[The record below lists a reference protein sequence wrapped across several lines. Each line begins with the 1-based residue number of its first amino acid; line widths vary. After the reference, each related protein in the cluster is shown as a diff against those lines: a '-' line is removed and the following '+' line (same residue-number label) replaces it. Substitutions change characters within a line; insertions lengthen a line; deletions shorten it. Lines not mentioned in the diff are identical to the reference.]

1 MEVYRQ
7 SQEQTPPPTVMQ
19 NSFSMVNNYFSSSP
33 NMMVNKGKAGEG
45 NDASSTTSPTSLFY
59 CINSNPMMDAIT
71 GSSSMNPSQISYND
85 KVNVFPN
92 DDIMNNGEVIM
103 EKTKEYKANLSPYFD
118 VLNESENEDLNTI
131 LPPPLKIQETFENMN
146 GLNISNNFHSLYP
159 IENKGLSTPKV
170 GEIQSPMIIKNKNMP
185 NENANTYTIPSF
197 PIVNKAF
204 QLTSQ
209 QYTPPSP
216 TSPKIVN
223 SNSMSLMSNN
233 NSPYQ
238 IISNINDTISSQ
250 KSNIIYS
257 NQTLTPVLTES
268 SNNNIFSNL
277 KNYNFSNKNDGSQ
290 DDLLI
295 RKGNMNFYAKRKME
309 LKMGY
314 GSSMNS
320 YNNGCLTP
328 KSNSL
333 YQSSPSNI
341 KYLSSPLNQVFTE
354 DCNTMMTPTAQSYE
368 MTTTTNGNSFINMST
383 SVPSQNFSSVQ
394 PTQLQQQ
401 PLQQTQ
407 QLQLQQQ
414 PLQQQQMTIQNT
426 SYQTISYPPSQPQ
439 LQTLE
444 SVHSYSQPQSQLS
457 PLQIQPPTQPQV
469 QLPTLQIQ
477 QQPTQSYQPQPMPTL
492 QLQQPQFQSSLPTV
506 QLQQQQQPSQYQTP
520 QSYSSSLTSVQMPSG
535 QYQNTT
541 TNQISPIQAQ
551 QPLMS
556 TTVVLS
562 QAVKDGSSSS
572 NTSLQQPLVHDPTA
586 IPTAIPPVVGS
597 NDINEEAKYIDL
609 KDFIPISSHFE
620 SYLNNEPVV
629 LKYIPKARQKA
640 IAKRKLNLNKSKI
653 EKPVPKIY
661 KCKFCNKEFSRP
673 YHMRSH
679 FRSHTNQRPFQCVYC
694 NRAFCRKHD
703 LSRHERIHTGEHPY
717 RCSKCLKGF
726 TRSDACTRHI
736 RQNLCENI
744 KFYADGSKVS
754 VKQEDI

>member
-1 MEVYRQ
+1 
-7 SQEQTPPPTVMQ
+7 
-19 NSFSMVNNYFSSSP
+19 
-33 NMMVNKGKAGEG
+33 
-45 NDASSTTSPTSLFY
+45 
-59 CINSNPMMDAIT
+59 
-71 GSSSMNPSQISYND
+71 
-85 KVNVFPN
+85 
-92 DDIMNNGEVIM
+92 
-103 EKTKEYKANLSPYFD
+103 
-118 VLNESENEDLNTI
+118 
-131 LPPPLKIQETFENMN
+131 
-146 GLNISNNFHSLYP
+146 
-159 IENKGLSTPKV
+159 
-170 GEIQSPMIIKNKNMP
+170 
-185 NENANTYTIPSF
+185 
-197 PIVNKAF
+197 
-204 QLTSQ
+204 
-209 QYTPPSP
+209 
-216 TSPKIVN
+216 
-223 SNSMSLMSNN
+223 
-233 NSPYQ
+233 
-238 IISNINDTISSQ
+238 
-250 KSNIIYS
+250 
-257 NQTLTPVLTES
+257 
-268 SNNNIFSNL
+268 
-277 KNYNFSNKNDGSQ
+277 
-290 DDLLI
+290 
-295 RKGNMNFYAKRKME
+295 
-309 LKMGY
+309 
-314 GSSMNS
+314 MNS